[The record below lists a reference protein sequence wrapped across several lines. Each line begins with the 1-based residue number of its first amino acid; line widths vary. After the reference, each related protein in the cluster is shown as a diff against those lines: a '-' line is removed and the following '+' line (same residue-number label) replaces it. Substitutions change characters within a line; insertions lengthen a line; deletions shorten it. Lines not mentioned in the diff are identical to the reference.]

1 MSKKLYMFVSTFL
14 LCVLLAGCGANM
26 SASPNLG
33 TWEAESASMSGVE
46 LAISDIMPGGF
57 TFILNADGS
66 CELNVNGQSKYL
78 ITHVYDSFRTTAI
91 TLNGEITKTLT
102 GESKNG
108 VETYFSETLL
118 KGYKYMS
125 PFRKYFSK
133 FIS

>member
-46 LAISDIMPGGF
+46 LAIGDIMPGGF

-66 CELNVNGQSKYL
+66 CELHVNGQTEKGKWKDTEDGF
-78 ITHVYDSFRTTAI
+78 IVED
-91 TLNGEITKTLT
+91 EITFKTD
-102 GESKNG
+102 GDKAVCDYDG
-108 VETYFSETLL
+108 VTMNFKRTAKAEG
-118 KGYKYMS
+118 K
-125 PFRKYFSK
+125 
-133 FIS
+133 